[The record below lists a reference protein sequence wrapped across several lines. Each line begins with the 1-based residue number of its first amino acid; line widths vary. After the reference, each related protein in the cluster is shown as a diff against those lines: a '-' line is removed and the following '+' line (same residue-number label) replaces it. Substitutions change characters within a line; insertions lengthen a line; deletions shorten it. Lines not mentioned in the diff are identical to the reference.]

1 MIFGDQGTFGDQGR
15 PGPPNPGHGGFG
27 QAGYG
32 AQGGHPQ
39 PQYGRAQYGQ
49 LNYGQQQP
57 NAGQQPYGQPGPF
70 GSPPAP
76 APASGSGSVV
86 SRLTATRSGRPTPT
100 LIIGAGLAVLG
111 LVMVAFSFLT
121 WATAELHLNQSIP
134 GAGAIT
140 GSVSS
145 SVTGLGSVST
155 SNDIDVSSLPSQ
167 FQEQFT
173 QELER
178 EQSSSDSSDDTAA
191 PGVWTI
197 VFGVLLVIAS
207 VPLILRRF
215 PAIASIVGTV
225 VGLAALIAAAIF
237 LSDPGAAVSAD
248 GKSPADDTSLGG
260 PAPDVHAGY
269 GLWIVFVSALVALIV
284 AVGGLV
290 LSLMRPATPAGPA
303 PTAFGNGFP
312 GAPQPGFGSTP
323 GQPGF
328 GQQGFGQQQYPGQSG
343 FGSAPGRQ
351 YPGQQY
357 PGQQYPG
364 RQGFGGQE
372 NFGGQ

>member
-1 MIFGDQGTFGDQGR
+1 MTFGDHGNFGDQGR
-15 PGPPNPGHGGFG
+15 PGSSNPGHGGFG

-32 AQGGHPQ
+32 APGGQGQ
-39 PQYGRAQYGQ
+39 PQYGQPQYGQ
-49 LNYGQQQP
+49 PNHGQQQP

-70 GSPPAP
+70 GSAPAP
-76 APASGSGSVV
+76 ASASGSGSVA

-121 WATAELHLNQSIP
+121 WATAELQLNQSIP

-167 FQEQFT
+167 FQEQFKK
-173 QELER
+173 ELER
-178 EQSSSDSSDDTAA
+178 EQGSSDSSDDNTAA

-197 VFGVLLVIAS
+197 VFGVLLIIAS

-215 PAIASIVGTV
+215 AAIASIVGTV
-225 VGLAALIAAAIF
+225 IGLAALIAAAIF

-248 GKSPADDTSLGG
+248 GRSPADDTSLGG

-269 GLWIVFVSALVALIV
+269 GLWIVFVAALVALIV

-303 PTAFGNGFP
+303 PTAFGNGVP
-312 GAPQPGFGSTP
+312 GAPQPGFGSAP
-323 GQPGF
+323 WQPGSGQGLGQPGF
-328 GQQGFGQQQYPGQSG
+328 GQQRFEQQQYSGQPG

-351 YPGQQY
+351 EPGQ
-357 PGQQYPG
+357 
-364 RQGFGGQE
+364 QGFGGPPRS
-372 NFGGQ
+372 GW

>member
-1 MIFGDQGTFGDQGR
+1 MTFGDHGNLGGQGQ
-15 PGPPNPGHGGFG
+15 PGSSNPGHGGFG

-32 AQGGHPQ
+32 APGGQGQ
-39 PQYGRAQYGQ
+39 PQYGQPQYGQ
-49 LNYGQQQP
+49 PQYGQPNHGHQQP

-70 GSPPAP
+70 GSPAAP
-76 APASGSGSVV
+76 APASGSGSVA

-121 WATAELHLNQSIP
+121 WATAELQLNQSIP

-167 FQEQFT
+167 FQEQFK

-178 EQSSSDSSDDTAA
+178 EQSSGDSSDDNTAA

-225 VGLAALIAAAIF
+225 IGLAALIAAAIF

-248 GKSPADDTSLGG
+248 GKSPADDNSLGG

-269 GLWIVFVSALVALIV
+269 GLWIVFVAALVALIV

-312 GAPQPGFGSTP
+312 GAPQPGFGSAP
-323 GQPGF
+323 GQQGLGQPGF

-343 FGSAPGRQ
+343 FRSAPGRQ
-351 YPGQQY
+351 EPGQ
-357 PGQQYPG
+357 
-364 RQGFGGQE
+364 QGFGGPPRS
-372 NFGGQ
+372 GW